1 MNDERAFGEQLQR
14 RRRRTRHPHYREP
27 LAAAPALRA
36 KGHMGPLLGTSGM
49 EKRPGRKDTYS
60 SKGDSNPYKQR
71 PSAHQVLHGSKFVL
85 LPSATLP
92 DMPQHASASSNRTWI
107 DGSSLKKAARIQGPT
122 YDESPRLHTGALTYK
137 LTRFGRKPQKTKN
150 MKSGAS
156 SRETAP
162 ARAMPFLRRTTPTK
176 GRSTGSLSDP
186 GAPQGRSTE
195 PRAN

>member
-137 LTRFGRKPQKTKN
+137 LTRFGRKTQKTKKHEIRRLIKRN
-150 MKSGAS
+150 RPSQGNAIFTPDNANKGAVHWK
-156 SRETAP
+156 P
-162 ARAMPFLRRTTPTK
+162 K
-176 GRSTGSLSDP
+176 
-186 GAPQGRSTE
+186 
-195 PRAN
+195 